1 RRSNS
6 RLPTTLN
13 ARDQPPAEVSD
24 QRVSGLTGAVQFISD
39 LRCCTRTWYRYIQ
52 GPSGPR
58 IPRPPVPNIDDPIN
72 LRPLS
77 PGQVNKVWLWQSL
90 PGPWIGSARNTVY
103 LTGFEF
109 LEP

>member
-1 RRSNS
+1 M
-6 RLPTTLN
+6 
-13 ARDQPPAEVSD
+13 
-24 QRVSGLTGAVQFISD
+24 
-39 LRCCTRTWYRYIQ
+39 
-52 GPSGPR
+52 
-58 IPRPPVPNIDDPIN
+58 PNIDDPIN

-77 PGQVNKVWLWQSL
+77 PGQVNKVWLWESL

>member
-1 RRSNS
+1 RSS
-6 RLPTTLN
+6 GGYLL
-13 ARDQPPAEVSD
+13 DEPPDMTPSFP
-24 QRVSGLTGAVQFISD
+24 RTGVSGHAGAVQFISD

>member
-1 RRSNS
+1 SRRLRSQIRES
-6 RLPTTLN
+6 PDSPGRFM
-13 ARDQPPAEVSD
+13 
-24 QRVSGLTGAVQFISD
+24 FISD